1 MSLPTCP
8 SCGQSVLEDD
18 AVDCPF
24 CGAAMD
30 GSRGAKNTPKP
41 QAGPAKHRPGA
52 KPVAPPAPT
61 SNSGSASGSAA
72 KPGSPSPTSPAR
84 PASGAASS
92 RTKVDEDDP
101 FGIGNAAATQS
112 AIQATERPDKT
123 RLHKVTCPM
132 CEQVG
137 FVPKSA
143 VGKSVRCAN
152 EKCMVPIFKALDS
165 GENTN
170 TRKPARMSDD
180 AAAAK
185 KAAETSQ
192 PTKRNPIVIYAIVG
206 GVLLALTAG
215 FLAVVNRRPVDPNLN
230 APIQIPRGEDWETE
244 DETELRL
251 AAEKA
256 AAEKAAAAVPNPRV
270 EVAAMAT
277 QMITLARQSNVR
289 DNAWARRMTADL
301 FLRTEDAS
309 LAAQELKHLGR
320 DRTTAFYR
328 IEPQITQYWKHSSA
342 GAEDLAK
349 ASLALAMA
357 DQGNIPKTGRAG
369 TEAAL
374 SLASVLVTEGKVSEA
389 RALVATRQLDTT
401 IIASRDMLASVAWFW
416 IADHSRDGMV
426 PVPLVTDVLL
436 WSQPLDTAVACDL
449 ALHQRWAE
457 AIAWSIASEDSG
469 VVSESLTE
477 VATIAGAAKAPAA
490 VFEQIAQAIPPG
502 KPVVAVQV
510 QAALAAASKNAAQ
523 LEAAITA
530 LAELPAP
537 EAMKMPTTQEIV
549 DKYGSERRN
558 DLLRA
563 AAVAEIVRAALICGD
578 AEKAESQL
586 ARLRAELNAAAPST
600 REIRVL
606 TLEVSRNESA
616 ARQRIAGD
624 LRTSNS
630 DQVDT
635 AFKEY
640 RRHLTSDGNQKG
652 LFVIAE
658 DRRLRAIR
666 LLCRIIRAGGATVV
680 QSALNDAAS
689 GWADEVMLDDLAG
702 LLAAATLQS
711 KQTLPE
717 VMQPNPA
724 LKMDR
729 IEGGYATLVERIAP
743 VLASAWANRDKQ
755 RAEALKALE
764 SGCGPELPGLRQ
776 AYVNE
781 LVASMAGSTA
791 DPEYVLKAIG
801 SLQNPVWREEA
812 YLIAG
817 RNFANRKMEAA
828 VGKWIASQRLLG
840 LEQISLMYGMAQVI
854 TNRVSES
861 PK

>member
-1 MSLPTCP
+1 
-8 SCGQSVLEDD
+8 
-18 AVDCPF
+18 
-24 CGAAMD
+24 MD

-61 SNSGSASGSAA
+61 SNSASAAGSTA
-72 KPGSPSPTSPAR
+72 KPGSPSPTAPAR
-84 PASGAASS
+84 PASGAAGS

-101 FGIGNAAATQS
+101 FGIGNAAATQT

-152 EKCMVPIFKALDS
+152 AKCMVPIFKALES
-165 GENTN
+165 GENT
-170 TRKPARMSDD
+170 TSRKPARLSDD
-180 AAAAK
+180 AASAK

-192 PTKRNPIVIYAIVG
+192 PTKRNPIVLYAIVG

-215 FLAVVNRRPVDPNLN
+215 FLAVVNRRTVDPNLS
-230 APIQIPRGEDWETE
+230 APIQTTPGEDWETE
-244 DETELRL
+244 EEEAIRL

-256 AAEKAAAAVPNPRV
+256 AADAAAAAVPNPKL
-270 EVAAMAT
+270 EVAAMAK
-277 QMITLARQSNVR
+277 QMVILARQSNVR
-289 DNAWARRMTADL
+289 DKAWARRMTADL
-301 FLRTEDAS
+301 FLRTEEAS
-309 LAAQELKHLGR
+309 LAAQELKQLIVV
-320 DRTTAFYR
+320 DRTKAFYR
-328 IEPQITQYWKHSSA
+328 IEPHITQYWKHSSA
-342 GAEDLAK
+342 GAAELAK
-349 ASLALAMA
+349 ASLALALA
-357 DQGNIPKTGRAG
+357 EQNNISKTGRAG

-374 SLASVLVTEGKVSEA
+374 SLASVLVTEGQVSEA
-389 RALVATRQLDTT
+389 RALVVTRQLDTT
-401 IIASRDMLASVAWFW
+401 IIANRDMLASVAWFW
-416 IADHSRDGMV
+416 IADHSREGVV
-426 PVPLVTDVLL
+426 PAPAVTDVLL
-436 WSQPLDTAVACDL
+436 WSQPLHTAVACDL

-477 VATIAGAAKAPAA
+477 VATIAGAAQAPAA
-490 VFEQIAQAIPPG
+490 VFEQIAQAIPSA
-502 KPVVAVQV
+502 KPVIAVQV
-510 QAALAAASKNAAQ
+510 HAALAAASKNAAE

-530 LAELPAP
+530 LGELPPP

-549 DKYGSERRN
+549 DNYGSEHKN

-563 AAVAEIVRAALICGD
+563 AAVAEVVRAALICGD
-578 AEKAESQL
+578 AEKARTSMI
-586 ARLRAELNAAAPST
+586 RMRAELNAAAPPT
-600 REIRVL
+600 REVRL
-606 TLEVSRNESA
+606 RTLEVTRNESA
-616 ARQRIAGD
+616 ARQRIADD

-640 RRHLTSDGNQKG
+640 RRHLISDGNQKG
-652 LFVIAE
+652 LFVIVE
-658 DRRLRAIR
+658 DRRLRAIK
-666 LLCRIIRAGGATVV
+666 LLSRIIRAGGATVV
-680 QSALNDAAS
+680 QSALNDQAS
-689 GWADEVMLDDLAG
+689 GWADEIMLDDLTG
-702 LLAAATLQS
+702 LLAATTLQS

-717 VMQPNPA
+717 VMQPNPELKLDYMEESQTA
-724 LKMDR
+724 LVAK
-729 IEGGYATLVERIAP
+729 IAS
-743 VLASAWANRDKQ
+743 VLAMAWANRDKQ
-755 RAEALKALE
+755 LAEALKALE

-776 AYVNE
+776 ASVNE

-791 DPEYVLKAIG
+791 DLDYVLKAIG

-817 RNFANRKMEAA
+817 RNFGNRKMEGA
-828 VGKWIASQRLLG
+828 VGKWIASQRLLA
-840 LEQISLMYGMAQVI
+840 LEQISLMYGMAQAI

-861 PK
+861 PPTLPEPDKK

>member
-61 SNSGSASGSAA
+61 SNPGSAAGSAA
-72 KPGSPSPTSPAR
+72 KPGSPPPTAPAR
-84 PASGAASS
+84 PAGASASS

-101 FGIGNAAATQS
+101 FGIGNAAATQT
-112 AIQATERPDKT
+112 AIQASERPDKT

-152 EKCMVPIFKALDS
+152 AKCMVPIFKALES
-165 GENTN
+165 GENT
-170 TRKPARMSDD
+170 TSRKPARMSDD

-185 KAAETSQ
+185 NVAETSQ

-215 FLAVVNRRPVDPNLN
+215 FLAVVKPRTVDPNLGELIKIS
-230 APIQIPRGEDWETE
+230 PGEDWETE
-244 DETELRL
+244 EEEAIRL
-251 AAEKA
+251 AADKA
-256 AAEKAAAAVPNPRV
+256 AADKAAAAVPNPKV
-270 EVAAMAT
+270 EVAEMAT
-277 QMITLARQSNVR
+277 QMVTLARQSNVR
-289 DNAWARRMTADL
+289 DKAWARRMTADL
-301 FLRTEDAS
+301 FLQTEDAA

-320 DRTTAFYR
+320 DRATAFYR
-328 IEPQITQYWKHSSA
+328 IEPHITRYWKHSSA
-342 GAEDLAK
+342 GAADLAK
-349 ASLALAMA
+349 ASLALALA
-357 DQGNIPKTGRAG
+357 EQNNIPKTGRTG

-374 SLASVLVTEGKVSEA
+374 SLASVLFTEGKVSEA

-401 IIASRDMLASVAWFW
+401 ITANRDMLASVAWFW
-416 IADHSRDGMV
+416 IADHSRDGVV
-426 PVPLVTDVLL
+426 PVPAVTDVLL
-436 WSQPLDTAVACDL
+436 WSEPLHTAVACDL
-449 ALHQRWAE
+449 ALHQRWME
-457 AIAWSIASEDSG
+457 AIAWSIASEDPG

-477 VATIAGAAKAPAA
+477 LATIAGATKAPPAI
-490 VFEQIAQAIPPG
+490 FEQIGQAIPSG

-510 QAALAAASKNAAQ
+510 HAALAAASKNAAE

-530 LAELPAP
+530 LAELQAP

-549 DKYGSERRN
+549 DNYGSERRN
-558 DLLRA
+558 ELLRA
-563 AAVAEIVRAALICGD
+563 TAVAEVVRAALICGD
-578 AEKAESQL
+578 AEKAQSL
-586 ARLRAELNAAAPST
+586 IARLRVELNAAAPST

-606 TLEVSRNESA
+606 TLEVSHNESA

-640 RRHLTSDGNQKG
+640 RRHLNSVGNQKG

-666 LLCRIIRAGGATVV
+666 LLSRIIRAGGATVV
-680 QSALNDAAS
+680 QSALNDPAS
-689 GWADEVMLDDLAG
+689 GWADEIMLDDLAG

-729 IEGGYATLVERIAP
+729 MEGGDPALVARIAP
-743 VLASAWANRDKQ
+743 VLALAWTNRDKQ
-755 RAEALKALE
+755 LAEGLRALE
-764 SGCGPELPGLRQ
+764 TGCGSELPGLRQ

-781 LVASMAGSTA
+781 LVASMAGSA
-791 DPEYVLKAIG
+791 PDLEYVLTAIG
-801 SLQNPVWREEA
+801 SLQNPVWKEEA

-817 RNFANRKMEAA
+817 RNFANRKMEDA
-828 VGKWIASQRLLG
+828 VGKWIASQRLSA
-840 LEQISLMYGMAQVI
+840 LEQISLMYGMAQMI
-854 TNRVSES
+854 TNRVSETLE
-861 PK
+861 